1 VPTDRTTTTTAGT
14 TGGAPTAETTAV
26 LVTGAGRGLGAV
38 VTERLAH
45 EGYLVFAGARR
56 GDAPA
61 GDRIVPVELDVTS
74 PDSIA
79 RAADAVAAR
88 LDGAG
93 LGALVNNAAVLHAGP
108 VETSTAEQI
117 DELLRTNVAGPLL
130 TTRWFL
136 PLLRRGRGRIVNMGS
151 INGQLPLPY
160 WAAYSASKA
169 ALASLSDALR
179 LELAPWD
186 IGVTVLT
193 LGAFA
198 TDIRARAQSAWVAD
212 PDSPYEAARR
222 TNERLVAMFDSSA
235 GDPGEVADAV
245 VAVLGADPPPP
256 RVAVGPG
263 IDDLLAL
270 AAQPPHVRDAALAQ
284 LLAAAD
290 GAGTR
295 G

>member
-1 VPTDRTTTTTAGT
+1 
-14 TGGAPTAETTAV
+14 
-26 LVTGAGRGLGAV
+26 
-38 VTERLAH
+38 
-45 EGYLVFAGARR
+45 VFAGARR

-222 TNERLVAMFDSSA
+222 TNERLVGMFDSSA